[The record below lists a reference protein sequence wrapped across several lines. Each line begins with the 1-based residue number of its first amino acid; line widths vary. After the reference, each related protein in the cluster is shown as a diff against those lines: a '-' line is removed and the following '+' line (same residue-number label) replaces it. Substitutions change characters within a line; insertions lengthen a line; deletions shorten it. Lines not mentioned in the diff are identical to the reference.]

1 MKPSTKPKLPKA
13 KTATCDNAVL
23 ANRFNIDFF
32 EFSFLVEACI
42 PPRPIARAM
51 FWDDVIN
58 KHYHTL
64 TTNEREKLFEWV
76 NRCSGMEHGLEIK
89 NEDCLLFN
97 ARFDKENQ
105 YEVETKYNSITENH
119 RVFKWQGKYHISKT
133 QSVNEDYIVEVTKVS
148 ETVC

>member
-1 MKPSTKPKLPKA
+1 MKKSNSTKSSNLA
-13 KTATCDNAVL
+13 KRVL

-64 TTNEREKLFEWV
+64 TENERERLFEWV
-76 NRCSGMEHGLEIK
+76 NRCSGMEHELEIK

-97 ARFDKENQ
+97 ARFDKDNQ
-105 YEVETKYNSITENH
+105 YKVRCKYHGEEKI
-119 RVFKWQGKYHISKT
+119 VDCFKWKNRYHISKT
-133 QSVNEDYIVEVTKVS
+133 QSILEHYIIEITKVS
-148 ETVC
+148 KTIY

>member
-1 MKPSTKPKLPKA
+1 MKKSNSTKYPNLA
-13 KTATCDNAVL
+13 KRVL

-58 KHYHTL
+58 KHYHVL
-64 TTNEREKLFEWV
+64 TENERQRLFEWI
-76 NRCSGMEHGLEIK
+76 NRCDNFTYNLPT
-89 NEDCLLFN
+89 NEDCQLFN

-105 YEVETKYNSITENH
+105 YKVRCQYHGEEKTVEC
-119 RVFKWQGKYHISKT
+119 FKWKNRYHISKT
-133 QSVNEDYIVEVTKVS
+133 QSLLEEYIIEATKVS
-148 ETVC
+148 KTVC

>member
-1 MKPSTKPKLPKA
+1 MNFVNNNQINKA
-13 KTATCDNAVL
+13 KNANCDNAVL

-51 FWDDVIN
+51 FWEDVIN
-58 KHYHTL
+58 KHYHVL
-64 TTNEREKLFEWV
+64 TENERERLFEWI
-76 NRCSGMEHGLEIK
+76 NKCDNFTYNLDK
-89 NEDCLLFN
+89 NEDCQLFN

-105 YEVETKYNSITENH
+105 YKVRYQFQGEERTVDC
-119 RVFKWQGKYHISKT
+119 FKWNNRYHISKT
-133 QSVNEDYIVEVTKVS
+133 QSILEEYIIEATKVS

>member
-1 MKPSTKPKLPKA
+1 MNFVNNNQINKA
-13 KTATCDNAVL
+13 KNATCDNAVL

-58 KHYHTL
+58 KHYHVL
-64 TTNEREKLFEWV
+64 TENERERLFEWV
-76 NRCSGMEHGLEIK
+76 NRCPGMEHGLESN

-105 YEVETKYNSITENH
+105 YKVRCQYHGEEKTVEC
-119 RVFKWQGKYHISKT
+119 FKWNNRYHISKT
-133 QSVNEDYIVEVTKVS
+133 QSILEEYIIEATKVS
-148 ETVC
+148 ETV

>member
-1 MKPSTKPKLPKA
+1 MKAQNNVTVQDQDGNSSKPL
-13 KTATCDNAVL
+13 L

-58 KHYHTL
+58 KHYHVL
-64 TTNEREKLFEWV
+64 TENERERLFEWV
-76 NRCSGMEHGLEIK
+76 NRCSGMEHSLESN
-89 NEDCLLFN
+89 NEDCHLFN

-105 YEVETKYNSITENH
+105 YKVRCQYHGEEKTVEC
-119 RVFKWQGKYHISKT
+119 FKWNNRYHISKT
-133 QSVNEDYIVEVTKVS
+133 QSLLEEYIIEATKVS
-148 ETVC
+148 KTVC

>member
-1 MKPSTKPKLPKA
+1 MQDIKIKDQTPHCSKH
-13 KTATCDNAVL
+13 VL

-58 KHYHTL
+58 KHYNVL
-64 TTNEREKLFEWV
+64 TENERERLFEWV
-76 NRCSGMEHGLEIK
+76 NRCYGMEHGLENK

-105 YEVETKYNSITENH
+105 YKIKILSAVRKIEKNV
-119 RVFKWQGKYHISKT
+119 Q
-133 QSVNEDYIVEVTKVS
+133 
-148 ETVC
+148 

>member
-1 MKPSTKPKLPKA
+1 MKNDNSTKQS
-13 KTATCDNAVL
+13 NASKPML

-32 EFSFLVEACI
+32 EFAFLVEACI

-58 KHYHTL
+58 KHYHVL
-64 TTNEREKLFEWV
+64 TENERERLFKWV
-76 NRCSGMEHGLEIK
+76 NRCSGMEHGLESN
-89 NEDCLLFN
+89 NEDCHLFN

-105 YEVETKYNSITENH
+105 YKVRCNFQGEERTEYC
-119 RVFKWQGKYHISKT
+119 FKWKNRYHISKT
-133 QSVNEDYIVEVTKVS
+133 QSLLEEYIIEVTKSS